1 MIIEM
6 FVLAMLARFAYRR
19 PEPDSELTIIRNGAP
34 GKNGKDSSIDD
45 AESSTHI
52 VTVGYYRSYD
62 KQKSALVDENAGI

>member
-19 PEPDSELTIIRNGAP
+19 PEPDSEMTIIRNGAP
-34 GKNGKDSSIDD
+34 GQSGKDSNIDD
-45 AESSTHI
+45 ESNTHV

-62 KQKSALVDENAGI
+62 KQKNALVDENAGI